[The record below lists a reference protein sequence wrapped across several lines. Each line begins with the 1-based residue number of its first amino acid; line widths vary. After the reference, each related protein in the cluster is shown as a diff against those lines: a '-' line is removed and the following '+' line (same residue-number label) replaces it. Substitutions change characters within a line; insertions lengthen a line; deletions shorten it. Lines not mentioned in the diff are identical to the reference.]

1 MGKENFAKKERRM
14 ELDRSLWDNYNISI
28 AMRFRESKTVFEGK
42 STLALSPRE
51 RRRRTNADNI
61 IPLAM
66 EVFEMLD
73 EYDFSGARK
82 NPYAK
87 KLKKQITI
95 NLDADTIDDFKAQSD
110 QSGIPY
116 QTLINLYLA
125 DCAAKKKQLSI
136 NWN

>member
-1 MGKENFAKKERRM
+1 M
-14 ELDRSLWDNYNISI
+14 ELDRPLWDNYNISM
-28 AMRFRESKTVFEGK
+28 AMRFGKPKTVFEGK
-42 STLALSPRE
+42 SALVLSPRE
-51 RRRRTNADNI
+51 RRRRTNAGNI

-95 NLDADTIDDFKAQSD
+95 NLDADTIDYFKAQS
-110 QSGIPY
+110 GIPC

>member
-1 MGKENFAKKERRM
+1 
-14 ELDRSLWDNYNISI
+14 
-28 AMRFRESKTVFEGK
+28 MRFRESKTVFEGK
-42 STLALSPRE
+42 SILALSPRE

-95 NLDADTIDDFKAQSD
+95 NLDADTIDYFKAQSD
-110 QSGIPY
+110 IPC